1 MASSKRGAPLGRS
14 TNAVSQSNGDGP
26 PPKRRKSNEPSRKS
40 VTEAEPTFSRPREE
54 EPMFPRGGGSVL
66 SPLEQKHIQ
75 IQAKADALFDTASTS
90 KQVQAEGSGKR
101 KRSGP
106 KDGVRGSRPTT
117 DEDAV
122 KIESLNFKVR

>member
-1 MASSKRGAPLGRS
+1 
-14 TNAVSQSNGDGP
+14 
-26 PPKRRKSNEPSRKS
+26 
-40 VTEAEPTFSRPREE
+40 
-54 EPMFPRGGGSVL
+54 MFPRGGGSVL